1 MKEEEPTAFSDAAS
15 ATGLMWECIDVN
27 EPEYGIYRHDDPDP
41 VAVLSSV
48 DDAERYIIEQAELAW
63 RRVESDTLREAN
75 ASLRRKLAPNQD
87 CEGQGCQANALMVAL
102 RAAEEA
108 LERLLEEAS
117 EVARGYDDED
127 LTEACRVARAVLTQ
141 RSRPENTEFL
151 PGTMGRTDGLTDD
164 MGG

>member
-1 MKEEEPTAFSDAAS
+1 MMKEEEPTAFSDAAS

-108 LERLLEEAS
+108 LAYIAQPSMAWDGVTDPEQFVSQAS
-117 EVARGYDDED
+117 EANVRLALQTCIRIARTALQQEGI
-127 LTEACRVARAVLTQ
+127 
-141 RSRPENTEFL
+141 
-151 PGTMGRTDGLTDD
+151 
-164 MGG
+164 